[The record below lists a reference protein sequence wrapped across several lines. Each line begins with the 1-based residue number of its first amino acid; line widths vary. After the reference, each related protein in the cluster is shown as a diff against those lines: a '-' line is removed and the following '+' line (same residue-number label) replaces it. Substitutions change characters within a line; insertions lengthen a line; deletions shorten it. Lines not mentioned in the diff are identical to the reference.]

1 MADIL
6 NAQHLDQIKAGIAAA
21 NEGLRQVQK
30 AKMAGLDMGAQEA
43 QLQKNLDTLLQ
54 LKQVYF
60 PGQ

>member
-1 MADIL
+1 
-6 NAQHLDQIKAGIAAA
+6 
-21 NEGLRQVQK
+21 
-30 AKMAGLDMGAQEA
+30 MAGLDMGAQEA